1 MKPINKFLSGIAV
14 IWAIIFSIIFMFSA
28 INDWSKTKKEV
39 DLASS
44 MATAFI
50 LSANDATA
58 ATIHIP
64 DSFLTAGLTS
74 AMNLST
80 DVIKCAL
87 IDITTYNQATDTVL
101 ADVTQVSGT
110 GYTAGGQ
117 TVTSIVTAADTTNH
131 WTTIVITPAVWT
143 GSTTISATG
152 AACYD
157 STDGNRL
164 IAIDDFSGTVSSS
177 GGTYT
182 VAAITLKFTHF

>member
-1 MKPINKFLSGIAV
+1 MKYIRLVIAAL
-14 IWAIIFSIIFMFSA
+14 AISCASI
-28 INDWSKTKKEV
+28 
-39 DLASS
+39 
-44 MATAFI
+44 
-50 LSANDATA
+50 ANA

-80 DVIKCAL
+80 DVVKCAL

-152 AACYD
+152 AVCYD
-157 STDGNRL
+157 STVSNKI
-164 IAIDDFSGTVSSS
+164 IAVDDFGGTVASS

-182 VAAITLKFTHF
+182 VNAITIKFTHF

>member
-1 MKPINKFLSGIAV
+1 MKTIRLIVALLAV
-14 IWAIIFSIIFMFSA
+14 SCAS
-28 INDWSKTKKEV
+28 
-39 DLASS
+39 LAN
-44 MATAFI
+44 A
-50 LSANDATA
+50 A

-80 DVIKCAL
+80 DTVKCAL
-87 IDITTYNQATDTVL
+87 IDIASYNQATDTVL

-152 AACYD
+152 AVCYD
-157 STDGNRL
+157 STVSNKI
-164 IAIDDFSGTVSSS
+164 IAVDDFGGTVASS

-182 VAAITLKFTHF
+182 VNAITIKFTHF

>member
-1 MKPINKFLSGIAV
+1 MKYIRLVIAAL
-14 IWAIIFSIIFMFSA
+14 AISCASI
-28 INDWSKTKKEV
+28 
-39 DLASS
+39 
-44 MATAFI
+44 
-50 LSANDATA
+50 ANA

-80 DVIKCAL
+80 DVVKCAL

-152 AACYD
+152 AVCYD
-157 STDGNRL
+157 STVSNNI
-164 IAIDDFSGTVSSS
+164 IAVDDFGGTVASS

-182 VAAITLKFTHF
+182 VNAITIKFTHF